1 MFNIED
7 KETIMKL
14 IDCSSNDEVIIPI
27 YISIGNKKYLIV
39 DMDEIDTCSPSI
51 FKIGFGSSDSVF
63 IRNKFPK
70 SKLINFSNSKVFSQY
85 DEDKQCVIEYYVFE
99 SSDIEYDRTDLT
111 NEINKWYHTLLDH
124 VMEHVEIVKK
134 ERIRKTMEE
143 LS

>member
-14 IDCSSNDEVIIPI
+14 IDCRSNDEVIIPI

-51 FKIGFGSSDSVF
+51 FKICFGTSDSVF
-63 IRNKFPK
+63 VRKKFPK
-70 SKLINFSNSKVFSQY
+70 NRLFDFNDVKIFKIF
-85 DEDKQCVIEYYVFE
+85 DDDKQCLVEYITFD
-99 SSDIEYDRTDLT
+99 SSDIDDDNSDLSK
-111 NEINKWYHTLLDH
+111 EINNWYNSLLEY
-124 VMEHVEIVKK
+124 VMNRVEVNKK
-134 ERIRKTMEE
+134 ERIKRIMEE